1 MNMLDLID
9 HMTGSDTV
17 SFSEPD
23 FYALDGRCED
33 DKSVICPYIDL
44 LPEESGSEKGS
55 PLKF

>member
-1 MNMLDLID
+1 MNWLDLFGDDNRIE
-9 HMTGSDTV
+9 V

-33 DKSVICPYIDL
+33 DKSVIAPYIGM
-44 LPEESGSEKGS
+44 LPEDTDHEEPS